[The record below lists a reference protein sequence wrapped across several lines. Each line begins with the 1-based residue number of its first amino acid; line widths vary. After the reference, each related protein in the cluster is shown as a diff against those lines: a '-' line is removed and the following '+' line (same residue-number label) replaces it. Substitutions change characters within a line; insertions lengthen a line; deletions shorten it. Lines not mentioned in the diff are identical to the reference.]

1 MKRLLLPFVASW
13 WLSPLCMLL
22 CAGLWCVGGLIAA
35 EASSR
40 TILSGAGIL
49 GRSGLVGFA
58 VFLSLGL
65 AAVVRALVLRRWGRA
80 VAAFLATGAC
90 FLVSFVAAGMVTFM
104 LLFADNDHFADDL
117 SVPEGIA
124 IAEPGERDP
133 WPAQSDRTGEDAYS
147 ATVTNALAR
156 PGTADATVTAVVPSF
171 ERLARGH
178 RDLLLAYFSA
188 HPGWRVFEERGSL
201 YATRAMSAGGEWFYP
216 LHGYYSD
223 FSHRTDPDG
232 ADEGRKEPYQVRL
245 TVGFPDPWAKRG
257 LFRLASGETAVV
269 PVAGGNPGTMESHL
283 AVFAGPACIE
293 IFEESATPERRLTK
307 ALLALLED
315 ELRPLAESPDPAT
328 LRALLPPGSA
338 VRGEKPGIFLKDAG
352 QGGIYAVR
360 VLANPGEPGLVYL
373 KAFEVT
379 KGTPLSATRLPDR
392 SSLRLGWS
400 DDPGELFSGTT
411 EITIYEG
418 NWEQYYAAR
427 FELWFRP
434 DSAAPERK
442 LAEKVYRIQGW
453 MR

>member
-1 MKRLLLPFVASW
+1 MKRFLRLFVSSW

-22 CAGLWCVGGLIAA
+22 CAGLWCIGGLISATAA
-35 EASSR
+35 GR
-40 TILSGAGIL
+40 TLLFAAGVF
-49 GRSGLVGFA
+49 GWVGGVGFA
-58 VFLSLGL
+58 IFLALGL

-80 VAAFLATGAC
+80 AATFVATGAC
-90 FLVSFVAAGMVTFM
+90 LVGSVAAAAMVTLM

-117 SVPEGIA
+117 SVPEGIE
-124 IAEPGERDP
+124 IAEPGEMDS
-133 WPAQSDRTGEDAYS
+133 WPELSSRTGEDAYS
-147 ATVTNALAR
+147 AAVTNALAR
-156 PGTADATVTAVVPSF
+156 PGTADATVAAAVPSF

-188 HPGWRVFEERGSL
+188 HPGWRVFEERGAL
-201 YATRAMSAGGEWFYP
+201 YATRAMRAGGEWFYP

-232 ADEGRKEPYQVRL
+232 HGEGRKEPYQVRL

-257 LFRLASGETAVV
+257 AFHLAPGETAAV
-269 PVAGGNPGTMESHL
+269 PVVKGNPGTMESH
-283 AVFAGPACIE
+283 VEVSAGPACIE

-307 ALLALLED
+307 ALLDLMES
-315 ELRPLAESPDPAT
+315 ELRPLAESPDFAT
-328 LRALLPPGSA
+328 LRSLLPPDDA
-338 VRGEKPGIFLKDAG
+338 VRGEGPGIFLKDG
-352 QGGIYAVR
+352 MQGGIYEVR
-360 VLANPGEPGLVYL
+360 ILANPGEPGLVYL

-379 KGTPLSATRLPDR
+379 KGTPLSETRLPDR

-400 DDPGELFSGTT
+400 DDPAELFSGTT

-434 DSAAPERK
+434 DSGAPERK

>member
-1 MKRLLLPFVASW
+1 MKRFLLPFVASW

-22 CAGLWCVGGLIAA
+22 CAGLWCGGGLIAA
-35 EASSR
+35 VASSR
-40 TILSGAGIL
+40 TALLASGVL
-49 GRSGLVGFA
+49 GWGGLVGF
-58 VFLSLGL
+58 VLFLALCPT
-65 AAVVRALVLRRWGRA
+65 AFVRALVLRRWGRA
-80 VAAFLATGAC
+80 AAMFLATGAC
-90 FLVSFVAAGMVTFM
+90 LLVSLAAAGAATFM

-117 SVPEGIA
+117 SVPEGIE
-124 IAEPGERDP
+124 IAEPGEMDP
-133 WPAQSDRTGEDAYS
+133 WPAQSDRTGGDAYS
-147 ATVTNALAR
+147 AAVTNALAR
-156 PGTADATVTAVVPSF
+156 PGTADATVAAVVPSF

-201 YATRAMSAGGEWFYP
+201 YATRAMRAGGEWFYP
-216 LHGYYSD
+216 LHGYYSG

-232 ADEGRKEPYQVRL
+232 TGECRKEPYQVRL

-257 LFRLASGETAVV
+257 PFRLASGETAVV
-269 PVAGGNPGTMESHL
+269 PVAGGNPGTMQSDV
-283 AVFAGPACIE
+283 AVLAGPACIE

-338 VRGEKPGIFLKDAG
+338 VRGEEPGVFLKDAG
-352 QGGIYAVR
+352 QGGIYGVR

-379 KGTPLSATRLPDR
+379 KGTPLSETRLPDR

-400 DDPGELFSGTT
+400 DDPDELFSGTT

-442 LAEKVYRIQGW
+442 LAEKIYRIQGW

>member
-1 MKRLLLPFVASW
+1 MKRFFRLFVSSW
-13 WLSPLCMLL
+13 WLSPLSMLL
-22 CAGLWCVGGLIAA
+22 CAGLWCVGGL
-35 EASSR
+35 
-40 TILSGAGIL
+40 LSAMLQNQTLPSAVGVLGWVGA
-49 GRSGLVGFA
+49 VGFA
-58 VFLSLGL
+58 IFLLLGL

-90 FLVSFVAAGMVTFM
+90 LVASGVAAAIVTFM

-117 SVPEGIA
+117 SVPEGIE
-124 IAEPGERDP
+124 IAEPGVKDS
-133 WPAQSDRTGEDAYS
+133 WPELSSRTGEDAYS
-147 ATVTNALAR
+147 AAVTNALAR
-156 PGTADATVTAVVPSF
+156 PGTADATVAAAVPSF

-188 HPGWRVFEERGSL
+188 HPGWRVFEERGGL
-201 YATRAMSAGGEWFYP
+201 YATRAMRADGEWFYP

-232 ADEGRKEPYQVRL
+232 PGGGRKEPYQVRL

-257 LFRLASGETAVV
+257 TFRLAPGETAAV
-269 PVAGGNPGTMESHL
+269 PVAKGNPGTMVSHV
-283 AVFAGPACIE
+283 AVSAGPACIE

-307 ALLALLED
+307 ALLALLEG

-338 VRGEKPGIFLKDAG
+338 VRGEELGVFLKDAG

-373 KAFEVT
+373 RAFEVT
-379 KGTPLSATRLPDR
+379 KGTPLSETRLPDR

-400 DDPGELFSGTT
+400 DDPAELFSGTT

-434 DSAAPERK
+434 DSGAPERK

>member
-1 MKRLLLPFVASW
+1 MKRFLLPFVASW
-13 WLSPLCMLL
+13 WLSPLC
-22 CAGLWCVGGLIAA
+22 
-35 EASSR
+35 
-40 TILSGAGIL
+40 
-49 GRSGLVGFA
+49 
-58 VFLSLGL
+58 
-65 AAVVRALVLRRWGRA
+65 
-80 VAAFLATGAC
+80 
-90 FLVSFVAAGMVTFM
+90 M

-124 IAEPGERDP
+124 IAEPGEMDP

-147 ATVTNALAR
+147 AAVTNALAR
-156 PGTADATVTAVVPSF
+156 PGTADATVAAVVPSF

-201 YATRAMSAGGEWFYP
+201 YATRAMRADGEWFYP

-232 ADEGRKEPYQVRL
+232 TGECRKEPYQVRL

-257 LFRLASGETAVV
+257 PFRLASGETAVV
-269 PVAGGNPGTMESHL
+269 PVAGGNPGTMQSDV
-283 AVFAGPACIE
+283 AVLAGPACIE

-338 VRGEKPGIFLKDAG
+338 VRGEEPGVFLKDAG
-352 QGGIYAVR
+352 QGGIYGVR

-379 KGTPLSATRLPDR
+379 KGTPLSETRLPDR

-400 DDPGELFSGTT
+400 DDPDELFSGTT

-442 LAEKVYRIQGW
+442 LAEKIYRIQGW